1 MKAIEDKQKELTEQQ
16 QKLDTLTGTDS
27 KKTGKIAE
35 NELKKYQKEYESARK
50 EYNDYI
56 IDQQKKLNDE
66 EEALERSRITNKVEL
81 IEFDRRKTIEAINEE
96 GAAFIKLA
104 EAYNKLAGAQ
114 GKPKVTVDTSMFM
127 RRRNIANTVAS
138 NNTAQ
143 ALQKEKEAMN
153 AYLAEYGTYQE
164 KRLAITE
171 TYADKIAQAQ
181 TQGERLSLQKE
192 QEEALRTLD
201 ASMLQKTTFWTR
213 LFQDANTMA
222 TSSINQIIEDT
233 ERSLEYIDR
242 VKGGESAD
250 TSVLDALGLSKEQID
265 AVIADPEKLKTILDA
280 LKAKRDALNS
290 RNPFGNLIQGFKDL
304 QDAGDDADKQFEA
317 LNKIFAASQSASNL
331 IGDLG
336 DSMSELGEAI
346 GSDFVSGFGNALSE
360 ISNVA
365 DSAISGAMNGFALS
379 GGNPIGAAIGAG
391 VGLLSGIISGIGKRI
406 AYNKQVR
413 QAYLSQLQQEYL
425 AEFEINALYRER
437 YEWTQKIGESPLA
450 YLNRN
455 SAELDKQIK
464 ANAEEQDE
472 LWA

>member
-1 MKAIEDKQKELTEQQ
+1 
-16 QKLDTLTGTDS
+16 
-27 KKTGKIAE
+27 
-35 NELKKYQKEYESARK
+35 
-50 EYNDYI
+50 
-56 IDQQKKLNDE
+56 
-66 EEALERSRITNKVEL
+66 
-81 IEFDRRKTIEAINEE
+81 
-96 GAAFIKLA
+96 
-104 EAYNKLAGAQ
+104 
-114 GKPKVTVDTSMFM
+114 MFT
-127 RRRNIANTVAS
+127 RRRNVANTVAS

-153 AYLAEYGTYQE
+153 AYLAEYGAYQE

-171 TYADKIAQAQ
+171 TYADQIAEAQ
-181 TQGERLSLQKE
+181 TQGEKLSLQKE
-192 QEEALRTLD
+192 QEEAFRTLD

-233 ERSLEYIDR
+233 ERLLEYIDQ

-265 AVIADPEKLKTILDA
+265 TVIADPEKLKTILDA

-304 QDAGDDADKQFEA
+304 KDAGDDADKQFEA
-317 LNKIFAASQSASNL
+317 LNKIFAAAQSASNL

-346 GSDFVSGFGNALSE
+346 GSDFVSGFGNALKE
-360 ISNVA
+360 ISNIV
-365 DSAISGAMNGFALS
+365 DSTINGATTGMMI
-379 GGNPIGAAIGAG
+379 GGGIGAAIGAG
-391 VGLLSGIISGIGKRI
+391 VGLLSGIVSGIGKRI

-413 QAYLSQLQQEYL
+413 QEYLSQLRQEYL

-437 YEWTQKIGESPLA
+437 YEWAQKIGESTLA

-464 ANAEEQDE
+464 ANAEE
-472 LWA
+472 